1 MKYDFT
7 SIMDRRGRDAL
18 AIDSVGHGHA
28 PGAPREG
35 FDVIPMWIADMNF
48 PTIPTVPA
56 AIIERAKHPVY
67 GYFFPSDAY
76 FNAIFRW
83 QEQRHGV
90 TGLTREN
97 IGYEN
102 GVLGGVVSAL
112 NVFCSKGGNV
122 LLHSPTYTGFTGA
135 LGNNGYNMILSPLVK
150 DENGVWRMDFEDMER
165 RIVENHIHAAVF
177 CSPHNPTGRVWE
189 RWEVERFTELC
200 AKHDV
205 FIVSDEIWSDIV
217 RPGVVHTPTQS
228 VSEDAK
234 NRTLA
239 LYAPSKTFNLAG
251 LVGSYHIA
259 YSPWIR
265 DRMEKECSLSHYD
278 SMNVL
283 SMHALIA
290 AYSPEGSEWADEL
303 CAVLAG
309 NIDFACNYIKTR
321 FDGVEV
327 TKPEGTYILF
337 ADCTKW
343 CEAHGKTIDDVER
356 ACWDVGV
363 AVQDGRQFH
372 GPCHIR
378 MNLAC
383 PRATVDRAVDAMVR
397 AMGPAAKPG
406 TPRVQLGDTLP
417 DAAVDTPFEAGLPLS
432 QVVGGK
438 PTMLVFLR
446 YSGCPL
452 CQLDMHELA
461 AGYDA
466 IRAAGGQAVVVL
478 QSDPQ
483 KLAGELG
490 GPAALPYTILCDPEK
505 KLYERL
511 AVWPAASQMELMGP
525 GLMEKM
531 AQVEARGIRHG
542 DYEGDEMQ
550 LPAAFAVDGQLR
562 VTWAHYGQG
571 LADTPTPAEIAARL
585 KA

>member
-1 MKYDFT
+1 M
-7 SIMDRRGRDAL
+7 AL
-18 AIDSVGHGHA
+18 RLV
-28 PGAPREG
+28 REG
-35 FDVIPMWIADMNF
+35 LQV
-48 PTIPTVPA
+48 
-56 AIIERAKHPVY
+56 E
-67 GYFFPSDAY
+67 
-76 FNAIFRW
+76 
-83 QEQRHGV
+83 
-90 TGLTREN
+90 
-97 IGYEN
+97 
-102 GVLGGVVSAL
+102 
-112 NVFCSKGGNV
+112 
-122 LLHSPTYTGFTGA
+122 
-135 LGNNGYNMILSPLVK
+135 
-150 DENGVWRMDFEDMER
+150 FEDEF
-165 RIVENHIHAAVF
+165 VDN
-177 CSPHNPTGRVWE
+177 G
-189 RWEVERFTELC
+189 
-200 AKHDV
+200 
-205 FIVSDEIWSDIV
+205 
-217 RPGVVHTPTQS
+217 
-228 VSEDAK
+228 
-234 NRTLA
+234 
-239 LYAPSKTFNLAG
+239 AG
-251 LVGSYHIA
+251 
-259 YSPWIR
+259 
-265 DRMEKECSLSHYD
+265 
-278 SMNVL
+278 
-283 SMHALIA
+283 
-290 AYSPEGSEWADEL
+290 
-303 CAVLAG
+303 
-309 NIDFACNYIKTR
+309 
-321 FDGVEV
+321 
-327 TKPEGTYILF
+327 
-337 ADCTKW
+337 
-343 CEAHGKTIDDVER
+343 
-356 ACWDVGV
+356 
-363 AVQDGRQFH
+363 
-372 GPCHIR
+372 HIR

>member
-7 SIMDRRGRDAL
+7 SIMDRQGRDAL
-18 AIDSVGHGHA
+18 AIDSVGRGHA

-217 RPGVVHTPTQS
+217 RPGVIHTPTQS

-239 LYAPSKTFNLAG
+239 LYAPSKTFNLACFYSAYVVIHNEELREQYG
-251 LVGSYHIA
+251 IVYEDYHFDYNYLGI
-259 YSPWIR
+259 
-265 DRMEKECSLSHYD
+265 E
-278 SMNVL
+278 
-283 SMHALIA
+283 ALIT
-290 AYSPEGSEWADEL
+290 AYNDCEYYADQQNEYLHKNIELVKSFLAQAMPEVKVIEPEATYLLWIDFRAWGLSSPELVRLFES
-303 CAVLAG
+303 AG
-309 NIDFACNYIKTR
+309 VKLNSGANYGAPG
-321 FDGVEV
+321 DG
-327 TKPEGTYILF
+327 
-337 ADCTKW
+337 
-343 CEAHGKTIDDVER
+343 
-356 ACWDVGV
+356 
-363 AVQDGRQFH
+363 
-372 GPCHIR
+372 
-378 MNLAC
+378 
-383 PRATVDRAVDAMVR
+383 
-397 AMGPAAKPG
+397 
-406 TPRVQLGDTLP
+406 
-417 DAAVDTPFEAGLPLS
+417 
-432 QVVGGK
+432 
-438 PTMLVFLR
+438 FLR
-446 YSGCPL
+446 L
-452 CQLDMHELA
+452 NVATQTTVLEEALRRMKKA
-461 AGYDA
+461 AEN
-466 IRAAGGQAVVVL
+466 R
-478 QSDPQ
+478 
-483 KLAGELG
+483 
-490 GPAALPYTILCDPEK
+490 
-505 KLYERL
+505 
-511 AVWPAASQMELMGP
+511 
-525 GLMEKM
+525 
-531 AQVEARGIRHG
+531 
-542 DYEGDEMQ
+542 
-550 LPAAFAVDGQLR
+550 
-562 VTWAHYGQG
+562 
-571 LADTPTPAEIAARL
+571 
-585 KA
+585 

>member
-7 SIMDRRGRDAL
+7 SIMDRQGRDAL

-327 TKPEGTYILF
+327 TKPDGTYILF
-337 ADCTKW
+337 AD
-343 CEAHGKTIDDVER
+343 
-356 ACWDVGV
+356 
-363 AVQDGRQFH
+363 
-372 GPCHIR
+372 
-378 MNLAC
+378 
-383 PRATVDRAVDAMVR
+383 
-397 AMGPAAKPG
+397 
-406 TPRVQLGDTLP
+406 
-417 DAAVDTPFEAGLPLS
+417 
-432 QVVGGK
+432 
-438 PTMLVFLR
+438 
-446 YSGCPL
+446 
-452 CQLDMHELA
+452 
-461 AGYDA
+461 
-466 IRAAGGQAVVVL
+466 
-478 QSDPQ
+478 
-483 KLAGELG
+483 
-490 GPAALPYTILCDPEK
+490 
-505 KLYERL
+505 
-511 AVWPAASQMELMGP
+511 
-525 GLMEKM
+525 
-531 AQVEARGIRHG
+531 
-542 DYEGDEMQ
+542 
-550 LPAAFAVDGQLR
+550 
-562 VTWAHYGQG
+562 
-571 LADTPTPAEIAARL
+571 
-585 KA
+585 